1 MTKILYSLKV
11 YMYTFFKAE
20 INIFILLTNISLSR
34 MSVHIVTYI
43 ITYILHQLFA
53 SCSTPGLVYKISI
66 TSSSDANVT

>member
-34 MSVHIVTYI
+34 MSVHIATY